1 MTVNV
6 NNEDIYTDCHG
17 IYYNLKKT
25 TGGEKDD
32 YGVFFHVAI
41 VPELFSLDFE
51 EGLRPKYQQ
60 YM

>member
-1 MTVNV
+1 MWIMKTYILTVTGY
-6 NNEDIYTDCHG
+6 IT
-17 IYYNLKKT
+17 IWKKT

>member
-1 MTVNV
+1 MSSLFTFTVTKY
-6 NNEDIYTDCHG
+6 IK
-17 IYYNLKKT
+17 IWKKP

-32 YGVFFHVAI
+32 NGVCFHVAI

-51 EGLRPKYQQ
+51 VGLRPKYQQ